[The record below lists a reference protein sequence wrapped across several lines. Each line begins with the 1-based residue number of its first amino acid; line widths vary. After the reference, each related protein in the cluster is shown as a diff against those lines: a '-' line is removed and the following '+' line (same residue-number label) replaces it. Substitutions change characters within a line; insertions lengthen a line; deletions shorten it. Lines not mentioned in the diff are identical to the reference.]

1 MTTNKNGTSLFFV
14 KWTKDVF
21 MSKTLDYFL
30 DLYDC
35 EDYDELIEFIENQG
49 WGDDYLP
56 PELDEFLTEWSC

>member
-1 MTTNKNGTSLFFV
+1 
-14 KWTKDVF
+14 

-30 DLYDC
+30 DLYEV
-35 EDYDELIEFIENQG
+35 EDYDQLLEFIQNQG